1 MSVMQSKRSNKFE
14 QTYLAVLSFAARW
27 ERLSKRHIFSK
38 EQDVFALTHSL
49 WKINSVSPN
58 RVRGP
63 LRDGETSHAIILAL
77 SRP

>member
-14 QTYLAVLSFAARW
+14 QTYLAILSSPLAVSVSPSA
-27 ERLSKRHIFSK
+27 IFSK
-38 EQDVFALTHSL
+38 ERDVFALTHSL

-63 LRDGETSHAIILAL
+63 LRVHTQ
-77 SRP
+77 